1 MTTPWFYP
9 GTITQYG
16 EIPQHVSWQG
26 EENDWAYLRTT
37 DAYVSTTRELLHVA
51 NSTVNDLKMKT
62 YYLYLTDFGIADISD
77 PILGIEVMIDMK
89 RGGRITDETIQLRY
103 QDDFIGDNR
112 ASYPLDNNKIYGSE
126 TDLWDTTNL
135 TASMLTDASFGLGIR
150 FQSHPSWPHKEH
162 PMLNYIRLR
171 VS

>member
-9 GTITQYG
+9 NAVTQYG

-26 EENDWAYLRTT
+26 EDNNWAYLRTT
-37 DAYVSTTRELLHVA
+37 DADVSTTRELLHIA

-77 PILGIEVMIDMK
+77 PILGIEVMIDMR

-103 QDDFIGDNR
+103 NNDFIGDNR
-112 ASYPLDNNKIYGSE
+112 ASYQLDNNKIYGS
-126 TDLWDTTNL
+126 
-135 TASMLTDASFGLGIR
+135 
-150 FQSHPSWPHKEH
+150 
-162 PMLNYIRLR
+162 
-171 VS
+171 

>member
-9 GTITQYG
+9 NAVTQYG

-26 EENDWAYLRTT
+26 EDNNWAYLRTT
-37 DAYVSTTRELLHVA
+37 DAYVSTTRELLHIA
-51 NSTVNDLKMKT
+51 NASVNDLKMKT

-77 PILGIEVMIDMK
+77 PILGIEVMIDMR

-103 QDDFIGDNR
+103 NNDFIGDNR
-112 ASYPLDNNKIYGSE
+112 ASYQLDNNKIYGSE
-126 TDLWDTTNL
+126 TDLWDTTGL
-135 TASMLTDASFGLGIR
+135 TAGMLRDASFGLGIR
-150 FQSHPSWPHKEH
+150 FQSHPAWPHKEH
-162 PMLNYIRLR
+162 PMLNYIKLR